1 MTIITT
7 QSVMLEDASL
17 SGFEPMQAASM
28 FAHEFGQ
35 TKHLPTAVRVKV
47 ELHGRF
53 AALGLKDLVGA
64 TVIAGLQH
72 QEQQPQQA
80 LTKARERKRLH
91 LAGRKE
97 IYFDAAA
104 DLKMVEQ
111 DLPTTANGIT
121 ITVKNV
127 DAEILM
133 QRSYWLAH

>member
-1 MTIITT
+1 MTITTT
-7 QSVMLEDASL
+7 QSVMLEDVSF

-28 FAHEFGQ
+28 FANEFSQ
-35 TKHLPTAVRVKV
+35 TKHLQTAVRVKV

-53 AALGLKDLVGA
+53 AAMGLKDLVGS
-64 TVIAGLQH
+64 TVIAGLQND
-72 QEQQPQQA
+72 QQQPQQA
-80 LTKARERKRLH
+80 LADAVARKRLN
-91 LAGRKE
+91 LAGSKE
-97 IYFDAAA
+97 IYFDAAT

-111 DLPTTANGIT
+111 ELPTASNGIT